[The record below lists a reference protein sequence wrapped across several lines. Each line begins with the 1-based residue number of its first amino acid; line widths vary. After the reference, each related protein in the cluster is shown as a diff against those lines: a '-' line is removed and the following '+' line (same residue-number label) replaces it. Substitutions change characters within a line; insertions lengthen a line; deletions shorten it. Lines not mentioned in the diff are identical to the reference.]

1 MRRVIFRIV
10 FVLLVLVFIGIQ
22 YIEVDR
28 TNPPV
33 KADLDAPM
41 EIKNIFRTSCYDCH
55 SNQTKWPWYS
65 KVAPISW
72 MIVDDVNE
80 GRRHLNFSEWG
91 TLFSEKREDMKK
103 KIWEELSAD
112 EMPPSKYTYLH
123 PDASLE
129 ITQKNIL
136 KKWLLNSSY

>member
-1 MRRVIFRIV
+1 MRRMLFRII
-10 FVLLVLVFIGIQ
+10 FVIPILAFIGIQ

-33 KADLDAPM
+33 KADLEAPM

-55 SNQTKWPWYS
+55 SNQTRWAWYS

-80 GRRHLNFSEWG
+80 GRKLLNFSEWG
-91 TLFSEKREDMKK
+91 TLFSEKREELKK
-103 KIWEELSAD
+103 KIWEELTAD
-112 EMPPSKYTYLH
+112 EMPPGNYIYLH
-123 PDASLE
+123 PGASLE
-129 ITQKNIL
+129 IIQKNTL
-136 KKWLLNSSY
+136 KKWLQNSNY

>member
-1 MRRVIFRIV
+1 MRRMLFRTL
-10 FVLLVLVFIGIQ
+10 FVLLVLAFIGIQ

-33 KADLDAPM
+33 KADLDAPI

-72 MIVDDVNE
+72 MIIDDVNE
-80 GRRHLNFSEWG
+80 GRKHLNFSDWG
-91 TLFSEKREDMKK
+91 TLFSGKREELKK
-103 KIWEELSAD
+103 KMWEELTAD
-112 EMPPSKYTYLH
+112 EMPPGKYIYLH
-123 PDASLE
+123 PSASLE

-136 KKWLLNSSY
+136 KRWLQNSSY